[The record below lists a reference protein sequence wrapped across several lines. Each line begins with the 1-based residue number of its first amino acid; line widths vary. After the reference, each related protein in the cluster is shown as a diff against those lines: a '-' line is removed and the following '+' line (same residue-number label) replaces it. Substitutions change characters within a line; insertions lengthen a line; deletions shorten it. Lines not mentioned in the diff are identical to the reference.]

1 MSTRKVLE
9 EMLENCLGAAY
20 QEVIRQRYQRNVE
33 EGNYEIEE
41 REYDAGIAELE
52 ISFSPEG
59 KALLAE
65 YEKTCSNLREYAAR
79 YGFLAGIYCGFKQ
92 YFTSSH
98 EADGGFTKYVCD
110 EIHRMPKMMQ
120 HREYYSDIELRNS
133 LADAMETGS
142 TGKAQYHIVSVECAW
157 DQRSY
162 SASIDGFYL
171 GYHAAVAILEEI
183 EPYSFPTLK
192 LESNILCMEHR
203 LGYIKTQE
211 TL

>member
-65 YEKTCSNLREYAAR
+65 YEKTCSSIRE
-79 YGFLAGIYCGFKQ
+79 
-92 YFTSSH
+92 
-98 EADGGFTKYVCD
+98 
-110 EIHRMPKMMQ
+110 
-120 HREYYSDIELRNS
+120 
-133 LADAMETGS
+133 
-142 TGKAQYHIVSVECAW
+142 
-157 DQRSY
+157 
-162 SASIDGFYL
+162 
-171 GYHAAVAILEEI
+171 
-183 EPYSFPTLK
+183 
-192 LESNILCMEHR
+192 
-203 LGYIKTQE
+203 
-211 TL
+211 